1 KKAVQIQAED
11 WIHHFF
17 LGEVCQELSR
27 HEEALRAFE
36 QALLLNSNARHIWL
50 ELGFSAAYT
59 GKLKRAAEA
68 HQRAAQIQGAN
79 DPRVQALGQLIL
91 GR

>member
-1 KKAVQIQAED
+1 
-11 WIHHFF
+11 
-17 LGEVCQELSR
+17 
-27 HEEALRAFE
+27 
-36 QALLLNSNARHIWL
+36 LLLNSNARHIWL

-59 GKLKRAAEA
+59 GKLKRATEA